1 MRDQNQY
8 KNLMK
13 IGKNKK
19 IKTIKKSNIMTNFC
33 IFGSKSV
40 IFIFYIFFIVIDF
53 YSILY
58 DQNPYKIKPKIINLG
73 HYF

>member
-8 KNLMK
+8 KNSMK
-13 IGKNKK
+13 IGKNKI
-19 IKTIKKSNIMTNFC
+19 IKTIKKPNIMTNFG
-33 IFGSKSV
+33 IFGSKSM
-40 IFIFYIFFIVIDF
+40 IFIFFIFSIVIDF

-58 DQNPYKIKPKIINLG
+58 DQNPYKIKPKIINLR

>member
-19 IKTIKKSNIMTNFC
+19 IKTIKRSNIMTDFC
-33 IFGSKSV
+33 IFESKSM
-40 IFIFYIFFIVIDF
+40 IFIFFIFSIVIDF

-58 DQNPYKIKPKIINLG
+58 DQNPYKIKSKIINLR